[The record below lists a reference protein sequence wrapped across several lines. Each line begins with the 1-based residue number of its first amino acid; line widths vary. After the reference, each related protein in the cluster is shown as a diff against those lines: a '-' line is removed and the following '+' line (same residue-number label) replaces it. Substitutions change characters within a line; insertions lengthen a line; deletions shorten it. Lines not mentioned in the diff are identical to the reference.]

1 MAAVKTTI
9 DKFGR
14 RRGDANKSLVIRG
27 PPGIGFNLTTDNH
40 FDIQNKRLKNIG
52 DPIHQRDSVNRIYVD
67 KSIGKCME
75 DIKLSY
81 IAFMENQMSL
91 YSKFIY
97 DKITE
102 MIGEVRQYIHK
113 EIYEVKKL
121 AQDNYN
127 TLSATVKK
135 VEHTVQESVVNKT
148 PIKPKIIITEP
159 ARLRPPKTFGT
170 TKLEAERVD
179 QAIHIQSEILDV
191 VGTKSGDLNSKNDG

>member
-1 MAAVKTTI
+1 M
-9 DKFGR
+9 
-14 RRGDANKSLVIRG
+14 
-27 PPGIGFNLTTDNH
+27 
-40 FDIQNKRLKNIG
+40 
-52 DPIHQRDSVNRIYVD
+52 
-67 KSIGKCME
+67 
-75 DIKLSY
+75 
-81 IAFMENQMSL
+81 
-91 YSKFIY
+91 
-97 DKITE
+97 
-102 MIGEVRQYIHK
+102 RQYIHK
-113 EIYEVKKL
+113 EISEVKKL